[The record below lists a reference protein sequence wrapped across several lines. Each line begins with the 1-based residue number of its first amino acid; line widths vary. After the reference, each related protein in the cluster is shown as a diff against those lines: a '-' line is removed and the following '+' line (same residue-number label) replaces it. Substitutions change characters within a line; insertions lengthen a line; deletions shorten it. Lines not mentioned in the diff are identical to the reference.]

1 MGEVQHGLYLLQ
13 NSTCRTPP
21 SLSDYL
27 STNKLPKSALSASV
41 SNKDM
46 SILWHFRL
54 GHSSFNKLSSLQ
66 DVLPSFSSKCNDIYT
81 ICPLAKQKRLPF
93 PSNNNMSTKPFA
105 LIHVDV
111 WGPYSVCTYDD
122 ATRSTWVYLMKAKS
136 DVKQLLISFY
146 NMILTQFN
154 ISIKA
159 IRSDNAPEFSL
170 SNFYSDHGIVHQK
183 SCAYTPQQN
192 SVVERKHQHLLNVAR
207 SLKIQS
213 NLPSAY

>member
-13 NSTCRTPP
+13 NSTYRAPP

-27 STNKLPKSALSASV
+27 STNKLPKSAFSTSV
-41 SNKDM
+41 SNIDM

-54 GHSSFNKLSSLQ
+54 GHPSFNNLSSLQ
-66 DVLPSFSSKCNDIYT
+66 DILPSFSSKCNDICT

-111 WGPYSVCTYDD
+111 WGLYSVCTYDGFRFFLTIIDD

-154 ISIKA
+154 IVLKQ
-159 IRSDNAPEFSL
+159 SDL
-170 SNFYSDHGIVHQK
+170 IM
-183 SCAYTPQQN
+183 
-192 SVVERKHQHLLNVAR
+192 LLNFLYQTFIVIMALCIKR
-207 SLKIQS
+207 VVLIHLSKILWLRES
-213 NLPSAY
+213 TNIF